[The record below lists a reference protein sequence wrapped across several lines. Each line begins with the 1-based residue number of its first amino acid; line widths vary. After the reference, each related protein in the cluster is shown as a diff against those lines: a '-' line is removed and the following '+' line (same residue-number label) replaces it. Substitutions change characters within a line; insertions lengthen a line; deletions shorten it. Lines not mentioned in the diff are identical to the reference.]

1 MRMSLEE
8 RDELVADLLDDD
20 GSGNEISPS
29 TSASREEPV
38 IIMENQNAVTG
49 VEKNKKKCL
58 RSSSSLSLDGVIKN
72 RRRQC
77 SFKGHEQASSSSGSP
92 SPTQASTV
100 STSASASAYESASG
114 TEDAEDEELSDHS
127 SRVWEQLLRGREKK
141 PNFAPS
147 SSSRGDKKRH
157 TTDSDSPGSEEKRCK
172 DENTWY
178 PSSSSTSSAHSVSEH
193 HLSIFVP
200 NASLDLESA
209 LALRATCHVANQVVD
224 RDRQSWIRRLD
235 ADFPSRR
242 GETMDLLSVYAN
254 AHMRY
259 ILFRHLHKCESQWQN
274 LEGSGCLYMS
284 WTWFCSRII
293 RRVSPQM
300 YDQSRKRA
308 VAGGNHDVGTADTPR
323 IVRLRDPSISVPAE
337 FHTSVSKSL
346 DKLCEWDWFLVYN
359 QLATELR
366 LRAKVLCSN
375 IEVPDIDED
384 FNMDEALLYLPLW
397 NSSSRKGPRLSGV
410 RNFEK
415 PEAFLESIL
424 SAHYDFEDI
433 GRMLEE
439 TASALDVCIEND
451 RAQPERSQVM
461 PIREL
466 VRTAFLAGVIFDS
479 LIQTAFVWALY
490 STIHRAA
497 KGESVE
503 LLRDVSEMVK
513 EIHIKGDIADHLEWR
528 EQPTWFGECVVTPLK
543 CARRKFHGSDAKANF
558 FR

>member
-8 RDELVADLLDDD
+8 RHELVADLLDDD
-20 GSGNEISPS
+20 GSRNEISPS
-29 TSASREEPV
+29 PSRKEPL
-38 IIMENQNAVTG
+38 IMENQYLTRE
-49 VEKNKKKCL
+49 EKNTKRCS
-58 RSSSSLSLDGVIKN
+58 SSSSLSLDGVIKN
-72 RRRQC
+72 RRQC
-77 SFKGHEQASSSSGSP
+77 FKGHEQASSSSGSP
-92 SPTQASTV
+92 SPTQASL
-100 STSASASAYESASG
+100 STSASDSTYEGDG
-114 TEDAEDEELSDHS
+114 TEAEDEELSDYS

-141 PNFAPS
+141 QFLPL
-147 SSSRGDKKRH
+147 RKGDKKRN

-224 RDRQSWIRRLD
+224 RDRQSWIRRLED
-235 ADFPSRR
+235 DFPSRR

-274 LEGSGCLYMS
+274 FAGSGCLYMS

-293 RRVSPQM
+293 RRVNPQM

-359 QLATELR
+359 QLGSELR

-384 FNMDEALLYLPLW
+384 FSMDEALLYLPLW

-479 LIQTAFVWALY
+479 LIQKAFVWALY

-513 EIHIKGDIADHLEWR
+513 EIHMKGDIADHLEWR
-528 EQPTWFGECVVTPLK
+528 KQPTWFGECVVTPLK